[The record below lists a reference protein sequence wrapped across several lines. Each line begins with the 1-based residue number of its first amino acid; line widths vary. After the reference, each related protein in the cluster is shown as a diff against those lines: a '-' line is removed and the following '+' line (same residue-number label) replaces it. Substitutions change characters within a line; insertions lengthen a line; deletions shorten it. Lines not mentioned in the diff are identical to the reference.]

1 MPDGTAESVLERKA
15 TAQRRALGVGAV
27 SIPRALRRSL
37 SIAADALWALGVSC
51 TLKSDDLVST
61 DRALARLDP
70 DQLFIILEK
79 DGGPAALVA
88 LDRHMVTGLIEVQ
101 TLGKVTRFPLDD
113 RPFTPTDAA
122 MMAPLVDA
130 ALPRFGSMVSTQPE
144 RAHLRGYVFGAQA
157 DDVQIAGLALD
168 ADQMHAVHFD
178 VSLANGTRDGRMA
191 FLFPEPDPAPER
203 DGARKGGKY
212 EEAMKMV
219 PARMHAVLTRI
230 HIPLAKA
237 QALKP
242 GDVLEISPNA
252 ILAATLVVDGGHVAA
267 KGKMG
272 QMNGFRA
279 IRIGGDMKLL
289 HKPAPPQ
296 DMSDAPPAT
305 PPTVGASLDFPAPP
319 SRTTQI
325 VNPPQ
330 GQDVSLEG
338 FSTGPVDPAD
348 LL

>member
-1 MPDGTAESVLERKA
+1 MPDGAAESVLERKA

-27 SIPRALRRSL
+27 SIPRALGRSL
-37 SIAADALWALGVSC
+37 SIAADALWALGLSC
-51 TLKSDDLVST
+51 ALKSDDLVST
-61 DRALARLDP
+61 DRALAKLGD

-79 DGGPAALVA
+79 DDGPVALLA
-88 LDRHMVTGLIEVQ
+88 LDRHLVTGLIEVQ

-113 RPFTPTDAA
+113 RPYTQTDAA

-130 ALPRFGSMVSTQPE
+130 TMPRFGSMLSTQPE
-144 RAHLRGYVFGAQA
+144 RAHLQGYLFGAQV
-157 DDVQIAGLALD
+157 DDVQTAGLALE
-168 ADQMHAVHFD
+168 AAQMQAVHFD
-178 VSLANGTRDGRMA
+178 VNLAHATREGRMV
-191 FLFPEPDPAPER
+191 FLFPEPPEVHDPGGETR
-203 DGARKGGKY
+203 RGKY

-230 HIPLAKA
+230 HIPLSKV

-242 GDVLEISPNA
+242 GDVLEIAPSA
-252 ILAATLVVDGGHVAA
+252 ITAATLVVEGGHVAA

-279 IRIGGDMKLL
+279 IRIGGEMKLL
-289 HKPAPPQ
+289 HKPSPAPEVSETLPTLVPQ
-296 DMSDAPPAT
+296 ASQ
-305 PPTVGASLDFPAPP
+305 SLDFPSP
-319 SRTTQI
+319 SQASETLSL
-325 VNPPQ
+325 PSKD
-330 GQDVSLEG
+330 QDLNLGG